1 MTSVTLADIQAARS
15 RLAPYLAPTPLE
27 EAPAFGANIWLKLE
41 NANKTHAFK
50 IRGALNAMLSLD
62 DAARARGIVTA
73 SSGNH
78 AQGIAC
84 AAYLLG
90 AKARIVMSQYAS
102 PRKMAGVRQ
111 WGGEVIPF
119 GESYSDAEHEA
130 RRLEREYGYTYIS
143 PYNDPTVVAGQG
155 TIGLEILAALPQVE
169 RVIVPI
175 GGGGLISGIAL
186 ALKSQRPAI
195 EMVGVNPAQTPTM
208 YNQFYRDNLPDLDDS
223 IADALPGEI
232 EHESITIDLT
242 RRYVDSIV
250 LVDEAAIIA
259 AMRWLLLDAG
269 WLVEG
274 GGAVGIAALQTGA
287 IASDG
292 KQTCVVISGGNVDA
306 AVIRRVVQSSA

>member
-1 MTSVTLADIQAARS
+1 MSSVTLADIEAARS

-27 EAPAFGANIWLKLE
+27 EAPALGKNIWLKLE

-90 AKARIVMSQYAS
+90 AKARIVMSRHAS

-119 GESYSDAEHEA
+119 GDSYGDAEGEA
-130 RRLEREYGYTYIS
+130 RRLEREHGYTYIS
-143 PYNDPTVVAGQG
+143 PYNDPVVVAGQG
-155 TIGLEILAALPQVE
+155 TIGLEILDVLPQVE

-186 ALKSQRPAI
+186 ALKSLRPRTRVI
-195 EMVGVNPAQTPTM
+195 GVNPAETPTM
-208 YNQFYRDNLPDLDDS
+208 YNQFYKTDLPDADES
-223 IADALPGEI
+223 IADALPGKI
-232 EHESITIDLT
+232 EQDSITLDLT
-242 RRYVDSIV
+242 SRHVDNIV
-250 LVDEAAIIA
+250 LVDENAIVD

-274 GGAVGIAALQTGA
+274 GGAVGIAALQSGV
-287 IASDG
+287 IPNDG

-306 AVIRRVVQSSA
+306 AVIRRVVQSGA